1 MGTFHFTSLEQSKTN
16 ESTPKWVLVTL
27 PPAEKYK
34 TNALKQF
41 SRESNHVQPVG
52 QKKRRLLRF
61 NVTRQGGTCSRKAC

>member
-34 TNALKQF
+34 TNALKQRIKPCPA
-41 SRESNHVQPVG
+41 SRPEEE
-52 QKKRRLLRF
+52 KIITF
-61 NVTRQGGTCSRKAC
+61 